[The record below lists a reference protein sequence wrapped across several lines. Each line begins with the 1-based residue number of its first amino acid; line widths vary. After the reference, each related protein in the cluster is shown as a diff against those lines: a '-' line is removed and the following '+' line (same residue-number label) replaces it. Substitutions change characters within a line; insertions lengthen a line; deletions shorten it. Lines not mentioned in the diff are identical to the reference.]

1 MVEALITALIVI
13 VVAGAALALFL
24 RSHNVKPQSS
34 VPKSVSPIGSETPF
48 LTRKVGASVSDGTSP
63 AAASKHRAQ
72 GGLRSRFVAL
82 GVLIAAVF
90 GSLTAKLWS
99 MQVLSSERY
108 VSAAQGNQ
116 FTTVKTPAP
125 RGRIFDTEGIV
136 LVDNKTT
143 PTILADADV
152 ADNRSVTL
160 RLSALL
166 GIPHAV
172 VRQRILDATG
182 GAQAQREVSSSPRFR
197 DVSFITEHPEAF
209 PGITIEERAHRVYPY
224 AALAGAVLGYTST
237 ASEDAISN
245 PPEGLEYESG
255 DEVGSSGVEQAYESL
270 LAGTHGERVVVAD
283 ADGTV
288 REVRSE
294 TAAMQGND
302 VHLTLSAKVQRI
314 AEEEFEK
321 LIAPDGVIGKGTGTE
336 AALVAMEVDTG
347 AVIAMAN
354 FPTFDPT
361 HFVGGVSTDDW
372 NRYTNQGEYK
382 DKDSH
387 NPLLNRCIAGAFPAA
402 STFKAFT
409 GMAGLHYGFADTGR
423 TWDCEG
429 TWTGWGD
436 AYAQKCWLTTGHG
449 DISFRDA
456 VVVSCD
462 TVFYEIA
469 KNFYENGSAIGET
482 AMQDY
487 IKEYGF
493 GSRTGIE
500 LIGEISGAVPT
511 PEWKREN
518 WSNAPEL
525 GQWQPGDMT
534 NLVIGQGDVQI
545 TPLQLAVAY
554 AGIATGSLP
563 TPTLFKE
570 ARNSAGETVVS
581 ANPVV
586 RGIADAVSGELDVM
600 RDALR
605 GVATE
610 DAAVPDLFKEYGY
623 ECACKTGTGEWEG
636 HDGYAWFA
644 MYAPYDA
651 PKYVVTCVVQEGG
664 SGGSVAGPIAAKV
677 MDACIKLGE
686 GKLEKDIAP
695 TAEITESVEYE
706 GTGAGR
712 VD

>member
-1 MVEALITALIVI
+1 MVEAIITALIVI
-13 VVAGAALALFL
+13 IVAGVALALFL
-24 RSHNVKPQSS
+24 RSRTVKPQGSL
-34 VPKSVSPIGSETPF
+34 PKSVSSIGSGTPF
-48 LTRKVGASVSDGTSP
+48 MTGKAGASVGGGTSP
-63 AAASKHRAQ
+63 AAASKNRAQ
-72 GGLRSRFVAL
+72 GGLKSRFVAL

-99 MQVLSSERY
+99 MQVLSSDQY

-136 LVDNKTT
+136 LVDNVTV
-143 PTILADADV
+143 PTILADAEV
-152 ADNRSVTL
+152 ADNRNVTL

-166 GIPHAV
+166 GVPHAV
-172 VRQRILDATG
+172 IRQRIQDATG
-182 GAQAQREVSSSPRFR
+182 GAQAQREVASNPRFR
-197 DVSFITEHPEAF
+197 DVSFIEEHPDAF
-209 PGITIEERAHRVYPY
+209 PGITIERRTHRVYPY
-224 AALAGAVLGYTST
+224 AALAGAVLGYTSS
-237 ASEDAISN
+237 ASSEAIEN
-245 PPEGLEYESG
+245 PPKGLEYESG

-294 TAAMQGND
+294 TAATQGND
-302 VHLTLSAKVQRI
+302 VYLTLSAKVQKI
-314 AEEEFEK
+314 AEEELEK
-321 LIAPDGVIGKGTGTE
+321 LIAPNGVIGGGTGTE
-336 AALVAMEVDTG
+336 GALVAMEVDTG
-347 AVIAMAN
+347 NVIAMAN

-361 HFVGGVSTDDW
+361 HFVGGVSSDDW
-372 NRYTNQGEYK
+372 DRYTNQGAYEE
-382 DKDSH
+382 KDSH
-387 NPLLNRCIAGAFPAA
+387 DPLLNRCIAGSFPAA

-409 GMAGLHYGFADTGR
+409 GMAGLHYGFADTSR
-423 TWDCEG
+423 SWNCTG

-436 AYAQKCWLTTGHG
+436 DYAQKCWLTTGHG
-449 DISFRDA
+449 SIGLRQA

-462 TVFYEIA
+462 TVFYQIA
-469 KNFYENGSAIGET
+469 ADFYSNSARLGET

-493 GSRTGIE
+493 GSKTGIE
-500 LIGEISGAVPT
+500 LIGEIDGIVPT
-511 PEWKREN
+511 PEWKREY
-518 WSNAPEL
+518 WKDVPESA
-525 GQWQPGDMT
+525 QWQPGDMT

-545 TPLQLAVAY
+545 TPLQLAVGY

-570 ARNSAGETVVS
+570 ARNSAGETVVTGT
-581 ANPVV
+581 PVM
-586 RGIADAVSGELDVM
+586 REIADAVKGELDVM

-610 DAAVPDLFKEYGY
+610 DANVPDLFKDYGY
-623 ECACKTGTGEWEG
+623 QCACKTGTGELAN

-651 PKYVVTCVVQEGG
+651 PKYVVTCVIKEGG

-686 GKLEKDIAP
+686 GSLDHAVTP
-695 TAEITESVEYE
+695 TSEITESIEYH